1 MSDIDLSVVIP
12 VYNEEENVQRLHA
25 RLDKV
30 LPSLGRSYEI
40 IFVDDGSTD
49 ASAAQLRGV
58 QQGDPHVRVI
68 RLRRNFGQTAAF
80 SAGFDHAR
88 GAVVVTMDG
97 DLQNDPADI
106 PRLLD
111 KIAEGY
117 DIVSGWRVK
126 RQDFFLT
133 RRLPSQIANA
143 LISKMTGVPLHDY
156 GCSLKAYRVEVVKG
170 IRLYGEMHRFIP
182 AIARWMGVTVAE
194 VAVNHFPRQFGRSK
208 YNLTRTVRVL
218 LDLLVV
224 VFLLNYSA
232 RPMQILGFSGLVSFS
247 LGFLIGRYLTFE
259 KIVYEAAIG
268 NRPLLLLSVLLIVL
282 GVQSLSMG
290 FLGEMLTRIYYES
303 QHKPIYTV
311 REIYGEHAPR

>member
-1 MSDIDLSVVIP
+1 MSSIDLTVVIP
-12 VYNEEENVQRLHA
+12 VYNEEENVQRLHE
-25 RLDKV
+25 RLDKA
-30 LPSLGRSYEI
+30 LLSMGQSYEI

-49 ASAAQLRGV
+49 ASAARLRTV

-88 GAVVVTMDG
+88 GAVVITMDG

-106 PRLLD
+106 PRLLE
-111 KIAEGY
+111 KIAEGH

-133 RRLPSQIANA
+133 RRLPSRIANA

-156 GCSLKAYRVEVVKG
+156 GCSLKAYRAEVVKG

-194 VAVNHFPRQFGRSK
+194 VPVNHFPRQFGRSK
-208 YNLTRTVRVL
+208 YNITRTVRVL

-232 RPMQILGFSGLVSFS
+232 RPMHILGFSGLVSFS
-247 LGFLIGRYLTFE
+247 MGSLIGLYLTFE
-259 KIVYEAAIG
+259 KMVYQVSIG

-311 REIYGEHAPR
+311 REIYGETAPR

>member
-1 MSDIDLSVVIP
+1 MPNIDLSIVIP
-12 VYNEEENVQRLHA
+12 IYNEEENIQRLHEH
-25 RLDKV
+25 LDKV
-30 LPSLGRSYEI
+30 LLSLGRSYEI
-40 IFVDDGSTD
+40 IFVDDGSAD
-49 ASAAQLRGV
+49 NSAARLRAV

-88 GAVVVTMDG
+88 GAVVITMDG

-106 PRLLD
+106 PRLLE
-111 KIAEGY
+111 KIAEGH

-126 RQDFFLT
+126 RQDSFLT
-133 RRLPSQIANA
+133 RRLPSRIANA
-143 LISKMTGVPLHDY
+143 LISRMTGVPLHDY

-194 VAVNHFPRQFGRSK
+194 VPVNHFPRQFGRSK
-208 YNLTRTVRVL
+208 YSLSRTVRVL

-232 RPMQILGFSGLVSFS
+232 RPMQILGFSGLVSFG
-247 LGFLIGRYLTFE
+247 LGSLIGLYLTFE
-259 KIVYEAAIG
+259 KVVYEAAIG

-311 REIYGEHAPR
+311 REIYGEHAPH

>member
-1 MSDIDLSVVIP
+1 MLNIDLSIVVP
-12 VYNEEENVQRLHA
+12 VYNEEENVQRLHE
-25 RLDKV
+25 RLDEV

-40 IFVDDGSTD
+40 IFIDDGSTD
-49 ASAAQLRGV
+49 ASAAQLRVV

-88 GAVVVTMDG
+88 GAVVITMDG

-133 RRLPSQIANA
+133 RRLPSRIANA

-156 GCSLKAYRVEVVKG
+156 GCSLKAYRAEVVKG

-194 VAVNHFPRQFGRSK
+194 VPVNHFPRQFGRSK

-232 RPMQILGFSGLVSFS
+232 RPMQILGFSGLVSFG
-247 LGFLIGRYLTFE
+247 LGSLIGLYLTFE
-259 KIVYEAAIG
+259 KVVYEAAIG

-311 REIYGEHAPR
+311 REIYGEHAPH

>member
-1 MSDIDLSVVIP
+1 MSAIDLSIVIP
-12 VYNEEENVQRLHA
+12 VYNEEENVQRLHD

-30 LPSLGRSYEI
+30 LPSLRRSYEI

-49 ASAAQLRGV
+49 ASTARLRTV
-58 QQGDPHVRVI
+58 QQSDPHVRVI

-88 GAVVVTMDG
+88 GAVVITMDG

-106 PRLLD
+106 PRLLE

-133 RRLPSQIANA
+133 RRLPSRIANA

-156 GCSLKAYRVEVVKG
+156 GCSLKAYRAEVVKG

-194 VAVNHFPRQFGRSK
+194 VPVNHFPRQFGRSK

-232 RPMQILGFSGLVSFS
+232 RPMQILGFSGLVSFG
-247 LGFLIGRYLTFE
+247 LGSLIGLYLTFE
-259 KIVYEAAIG
+259 KVVYEAAIG

-311 REIYGEHAPR
+311 REIYGDRAPY